1 MMKRIIRE
9 IFVITCCSYTAVT
22 MLFVMFS
29 NFNMTEPLS
38 NEIALM
44 LLCMCFSTALGML
57 AADKIID
64 AVNIETLLPEIL
76 LRMGICYVIVF
87 FEGALFHMF
96 PFDIRHLFG
105 ISPIL
110 LPVYF
115 LTHFATYHVNVECA
129 NEINKK
135 IKSEN
140 EKTKKH

>member
-1 MMKRIIRE
+1 MKRIIQE
-9 IFVITCCSYTAVT
+9 IFVITCCSYMGVT
-22 MLFVMFS
+22 MLFVLFS

-38 NEIALM
+38 NEIALQI
-44 LLCMCFSTALGML
+44 LCMCFSTALGML
-57 AADKIID
+57 IADKIID

-76 LRMGICYVIVF
+76 LRMGICYAIVF
-87 FEGALFHMF
+87 FEGVLFHMF
-96 PFDIRHLFG
+96 PFGIHPLLG